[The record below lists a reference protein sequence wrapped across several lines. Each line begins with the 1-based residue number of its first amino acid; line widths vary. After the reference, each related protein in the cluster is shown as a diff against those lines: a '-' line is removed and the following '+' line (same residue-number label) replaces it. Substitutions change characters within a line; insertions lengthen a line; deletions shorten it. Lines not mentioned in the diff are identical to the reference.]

1 MLNSL
6 NTKFNINTCMIN
18 KRIMFILILLIV
30 AIGALSHVSAEDVN
44 GTQQVAMDD
53 NVEVTQSNDLYSS
66 GNDAALEINP
76 SKESIP
82 ATQPNA
88 TITPINLEVGYK
100 VGVATVK
107 LTDSNNNPLP
117 NQSVNL
123 KVVYKISGS
132 TPKKTDE
139 NGIASFEFKDLFY
152 YDGTY
157 INSTWDLT
165 KYSLTVGKW
174 PVSFE
179 LVGGDYIANAVNDN
193 LKVLKTTANININDM
208 TADFGEDKDFEMT
221 LTDSVTGKPIKGE
234 VFKIQITSDSQT
246 MTYNQVSDENGQ
258 SKISV
263 IQLIPGTYP
272 VRVGLEDSS
281 NIAASQKSARI
292 TINKIPVKL
301 ETSKL
306 TTTYNSGENFTVSVV
321 KDNMA
326 FAGVKLKLKVYT
338 GSGTEILYPVTNENG
353 TVFLSSLGLSKGTYK
368 VIVSNA
374 DSMFSADS
382 VTSSIV
388 INPKKLTIV
397 GACKKLKNAGQITLK
412 VKDKSTGKYVS
423 GVKMQVKVFTG
434 KKYKTFNL
442 VTKKSK
448 LINNAVGVLLKTNKF
463 STGTHKV
470 TVKIT
475 SPNYKGSGTFKIVIP
490 KTAQKYKKVTYIVS
504 KGKGKYV

>member
-30 AIGALSHVSAEDVN
+30 AIGALSHVSAVDVN

-66 GNDAALEINP
+66 GNDAALEIDP

-88 TITPINLEVGYK
+88 TITPINLEGGYK
-100 VGVATVK
+100 AGVATVK
-107 LTDSNNNPLP
+107 LTDSNNNPL
-117 NQSVNL
+117 SDEDIKL
-123 KVVYKISGS
+123 FVVDEVSWS
-132 TPKKTDE
+132 TSKKTDG
-139 NGIASFEFKDLFY
+139 NGIASFEFKDLRHVVK
-152 YDGTY
+152 DGTMY
-157 INSTWDLT
+157 TQYD
-165 KYSLTVGKW
+165 LTVGKW
-174 PVSFE
+174 PVRFE
-179 LVGGDYIANAVNDN
+179 LIGGDYIANAVKDN
-193 LKVLKTTANININDM
+193 MKVLKTTANININDM

-321 KDNMA
+321 KDNVA

-353 TVFLSSLGLSKGTYK
+353 TVFLSSLGLSKGTHK

-374 DSMFSADS
+374 DSMFSADQ

-423 GVKMQVKVFTG
+423 GIKMQVKVFTG

-504 KGKGKYV
+504 NGKGKYV

>member
-30 AIGALSHVSAEDVN
+30 AIGALSHVSAVDVN

-66 GNDAALEINP
+66 GNDAALEIDP

-88 TITPINLEVGYK
+88 TITPINLEGGYK
-100 VGVATVK
+100 AGVATVK
-107 LTDSNNNPLP
+107 LTDSNNNPL
-117 NQSVNL
+117 SDEDIKLFVVD
-123 KVVYKISGS
+123 KVSWS
-132 TPKKTDE
+132 TSKKTDG
-139 NGIASFEFKDLFY
+139 NGIASFEFKDLRHVVK
-152 YDGTY
+152 DGTMY
-157 INSTWDLT
+157 TQYD
-165 KYSLTVGKW
+165 LTVGKW
-174 PVSFE
+174 PVRFE
-179 LVGGDYIANAVNDN
+179 LIGGDYIANAVKDN
-193 LKVLKTTANININDM
+193 MKVLKTTANININDM

-306 TTTYNSGENFTVSVV
+306 TTTYNSGENFTVRVV
-321 KDNMA
+321 KDNVA

-353 TVFLSSLGLSKGTYK
+353 TVFLSSLGLSKGTHK

-374 DSMFSADS
+374 DSMFSADQ

-412 VKDKSTGKYVS
+412 VKDRTTGKYVS
-423 GVKMQVKVFTG
+423 GIKMQVKVFTG

-448 LINNAVGVLLKTNKF
+448 LINNAIGALLKTNKF

-504 KGKGKYV
+504 NGKGKYV

>member
-30 AIGALSHVSAEDVN
+30 AIGALSHVSAVDVN

-66 GNDAALEINP
+66 GNDAALEIDP

-88 TITPINLEVGYK
+88 TITPINLEGGYK
-100 VGVATVK
+100 AGVATVK
-107 LTDSNNNPLP
+107 LTDSNNNPL
-117 NQSVNL
+117 SDEDIKLFVVD
-123 KVVYKISGS
+123 KVSWS
-132 TPKKTDE
+132 TSKKTDG
-139 NGIASFEFKDLFY
+139 NGIASFEFKDLRHAELVDGGLSQ
-152 YDGTY
+152 YD
-157 INSTWDLT
+157 
-165 KYSLTVGKW
+165 LTVGNW
-174 PVSFE
+174 PVRFE
-179 LVGGDYIANAVNDN
+179 LIGGDYIANAVKDN
-193 LKVLKTTANININDM
+193 MKVLKTTANININDM

-306 TTTYNSGENFTVSVV
+306 TTTYNSGENFTVRVV

-353 TVFLSSLGLSKGTYK
+353 TVFLSSLGLSKGTHK

-374 DSMFSADS
+374 DSMFSADP

-504 KGKGKYV
+504 NGKGKYV